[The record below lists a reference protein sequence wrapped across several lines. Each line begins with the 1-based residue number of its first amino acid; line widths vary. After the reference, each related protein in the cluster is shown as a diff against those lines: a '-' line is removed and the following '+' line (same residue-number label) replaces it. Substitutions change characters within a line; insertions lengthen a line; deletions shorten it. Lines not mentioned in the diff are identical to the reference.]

1 MTPDD
6 LWNREQERAAAERAR
21 RNAYRRRWRAAHRE
35 AVNEQ
40 ARRWNEAH
48 REERRAY
55 NREWMRRYRAE
66 QKRGGALHELG
77 CPGPT
82 VGCTCREV
90 ILGYV

>member
-6 LWNREQERAAAERAR
+6 LWNREQERAALERAR
-21 RNAYRRRWRAAHRE
+21 RNAYRRRWRAAHRD

-66 QKRGGALHELG
+66 QKRGGALHELR
-77 CPGPT
+77 
-82 VGCTCREV
+82 CTNDPCICREV